1 MKKYALLSVA
11 FLFLALFVGCK
22 KKEDVIAISEKQKLL
37 LGKWQQAE
45 IYEPNGTTNSLS
57 PCELA
62 NNTIFEFKSD
72 GKCNISS
79 AGNCVTSRTSAYAFS
94 AGGELFALEGFFY
107 YVQSL
112 DANEFKFSSGPNGT
126 GFRQVWNRVK

>member
-1 MKKYALLSVA
+1 MSKKILFLNILLFTALLLS
-11 FLFLALFVGCK
+11 CK

-45 IYEPNGTTNSLS
+45 IYEPNGTNILP
-57 PCELA
+57 PCESA

-79 AGNCVTSRTSAYAFS
+79 AGACTTNRTSAYAFS

-107 YVQSL
+107 YVQLL
-112 DANEFKFSSGPNGT
+112 DANEFRFSSGSGGT
-126 GFRQVWNRVK
+126 GFRQVWKRVR